1 MNDDLINKQNKQFK
15 VQDKRI
21 DLLNESPLILA
32 GKRN

>member
-1 MNDDLINKQNKQFK
+1 MNNDLINKQNNHFK
-15 VQDKRI
+15 VQDKGI